1 VKAEPKPLEHANSP
15 QGTLGTFAGVF
26 TPSILT
32 ILGIILFMRLGY
44 VVGQAGLGR
53 ALLILALA
61 NGISIL
67 TSLSLSAVAT
77 NLRVKRGGDYY
88 LISRT
93 LGHEFGGA
101 IGLVMFLAQSIS
113 IGFYCIGF
121 AEVFAS
127 LMPASLQTHPH
138 VIAAAAACLLFVFA
152 WLGSDWATRFQYFVM
167 AVLAAALFSF
177 FIGAMVRWDGALL
190 AQNWSAPEPVAGFWL
205 LFALFFPAVTGFTQ
219 GVSMSGDLKDPGRSL
234 PLGTLLAVG
243 ISILVYLL
251 AALAFAGTLPR
262 QELLRDYTAM
272 NRVALYEPLIVA
284 GVFAATLSSAMAS
297 FMGAPRILQSL
308 AEDRLFRWLMPF
320 AKGSGPLHNPRRGI
334 LLAGAIAL
342 ATISLGQL
350 NLIAPVVSM
359 SFLISYGLI
368 NYATYFEARSAS
380 PWFRPRFRF
389 FSLKLSL
396 LGALACL
403 GAMLA
408 INVEAGLVA
417 VALLFAIYE
426 FLRRTAHQSRW
437 ADGRRSYHT
446 QQIRTH
452 LLAAAREPEHPR
464 DWRPNILLF
473 SDDRERRAQLLQ
485 LASWFEGDS
494 GFTTAVKILEG
505 RGAAMIRLKEETEA
519 LLEEDIRKAG
529 VQVFP
534 LTLVAPDLDTGLQ
547 TLVQGFGIGHLRAN
561 IVLLNW
567 LEPGSQFTVDRR
579 ERTYGHHLRT
589 AFRMGCNLVVLDAEE
604 PEWAALHETAPAA
617 RRIDVWWWND
627 ASSRLMLLLA
637 HLMTRTDDWEDARIR
652 LLYMRQ
658 DENVEDTTETLRSTL
673 QEIRIEAETV
683 VVEQSDPEKMIQHSI
698 DASLVFLP
706 LRLRGDQ
713 PMGPFDEQ
721 LEATLDPLPVAVLVL
736 AAEDLDLD
744 AEPEEGT
751 AADTA
756 RVLDALSDAERLA
769 ELTARD
775 AGDAEAATLKV
786 RAALEAEIEK
796 GGDPEPVDELK
807 HQLQQLEAE
816 EQKARRR
823 AARTAAKAQAASQ
836 EAEALGLLPSSTEDE
851 AGDDNP

>member
-1 VKAEPKPLEHANSP
+1 VSAESRPLEHANAP

-121 AEVFAS
+121 AEVFAG
-127 LMPASLQTHPH
+127 LLPASLQTHPH
-138 VIAAAAACLLFVFA
+138 FIAAAAACLLFVFA
-152 WLGSDWATRFQYFVM
+152 WLGSDWATRFQYVVM
-167 AVLAAALFSF
+167 AVLAAALVSF
-177 FIGAMVRWDGALL
+177 FLGAVTHWDSSLL
-190 AQNWSAPEPVAGFWL
+190 AQNWSAPAPETGFWV

-219 GVSMSGDLKDPGRSL
+219 GVSMSGELKDAGRSL

-243 ISILVYLL
+243 ISILVYLF
-251 AALAFAGTLPR
+251 AALAFAGTLPQ
-262 QELLRDYTAM
+262 QELMRDYTAM
-272 NRVALYEPLIVA
+272 NRVALYEPLILA

-308 AEDRLFRWLMPF
+308 AEDRLFRWLTPF
-320 AKGSGPLHNPRRGI
+320 AKGSGPSHNPRRGI

-359 SFLISYGLI
+359 FFLISYGLI

-389 FSLKLSL
+389 FSLNFSL

-408 INVEAGLVA
+408 IDVEAGLVA
-417 VALLFAIYE
+417 VALLFAIHE

-446 QQIRTH
+446 QQVRTH
-452 LLAAAREPEHPR
+452 LLAAATEPEHPR

-485 LASWFEGDS
+485 LASWFDGDS
-494 GFTTAVKILEG
+494 GFATAVKILEG
-505 RGAAMIRLKEETEA
+505 RGASMIRLKQETEA
-519 LLEEDIRKAG
+519 LLEEDIRRAG

-534 LTLVAPDLDTGLQ
+534 LTIVAPDLDTGLQ
-547 TLVQGFGIGHLRAN
+547 SLVQGFGIGHLRAN

-567 LEPGSQFTVDRR
+567 LESGPQFARDQR
-579 ERTYGHHLRT
+579 ELIYGRHLRT

-658 DENVEDTTETLRSTL
+658 DENVEETIETLRNTL

-683 VVEQSDPEKMIQHSI
+683 VVEQSDPEKMIQLSI

-721 LEATLDPLPVAVLVL
+721 LDATLEPLPVAVLVL
-736 AAEDLDLD
+736 AAEDIDLD

-751 AADTA
+751 AADAA

-775 AGDAEAATLKV
+775 AGEAEAATLKL
-786 RAALEAEIEK
+786 RAALEAEIGK
-796 GGDPEPVDELK
+796 GGDPEPVDKLK
-807 HQLQQLEAE
+807 HQLQQLEADE
-816 EQKARRR
+816 EKARRR

-836 EAEALGLLPSSTEDE
+836 EAEALGLLSPSTEDE
-851 AGDDNP
+851 DGDDNK